1 MEPERAGLPH
11 IASRLD
17 LKGTP
22 MEDWKLELASGQA
35 RIED

>member
-1 MEPERAGLPH
+1 MEPGTRRLAH